1 MEKKIRLDVVI
12 FLLVSAIILT
22 ALTTTI
28 VINKRVSSLSEIQS
42 TFSKLKNLDE
52 LVKEH
57 YIGILDS
64 EELSDN
70 VARGYVRGM
79 GDEYAQYFTKAEY
92 KDYMSQITGEYEGV
106 GLSVVWME
114 GEGMFVTA
122 VSKGS
127 PAEESGVQV
136 GDLIVEVEGEGPDT
150 LTYDEMVT
158 RMSGEVGTLVSF
170 KVRRGGEEIDFE
182 ILRREFEE
190 VTVDYQLLGHI
201 GYVKITGFNNLTPKY
216 FEQAID
222 DLTARGVT
230 AYIFDVRGNG
240 GGTIDSVVDCLDR
253 LIIKGTTVATAERKY
268 DSSQAAGSNKTV
280 YQTETAA
287 EVNLPMIVLVDGN
300 TASGGEL
307 FAAALRDIKEA
318 PLIGSVTFGKGTGQS
333 TYKLPDGSY
342 IKMTDFSYTPP
353 SGISYNNIG
362 LIPVDVI
369 ELTDEQQQ
377 DLYTM
382 DLKDDPHI
390 LKAFERL
397 GVDPGV
403 MDGGYAE
410 IDPNYS
416 GSSSSSSGASESE
429 SSGSESSAA

>member
-1 MEKKIRLDVVI
+1 
-12 FLLVSAIILT
+12 
-22 ALTTTI
+22 
-28 VINKRVSSLSEIQS
+28 
-42 TFSKLKNLDE
+42 
-52 LVKEH
+52 
-57 YIGILDS
+57 
-64 EELSDN
+64 
-70 VARGYVRGM
+70 M
-79 GDEYAQYFTKAEY
+79 GDEYAQYFTKAEH
-92 KDYMSQITGEYEGV
+92 KAYMSQITGEYEGV
-106 GLSVVWME
+106 GVSVVWKE
-114 GEGMFVTA
+114 GEGMFVTS

-127 PAEESGVQV
+127 PAAENGVQV

-150 LTYDEMVT
+150 LTFDEMVT
-158 RMSGEVGTLVSF
+158 KMSGEVGTLVSF
-170 KVRRGGEEIDFE
+170 KVQRGSELIDFE

-190 VTVDYQLLGHI
+190 VTVDYQVLGHV
-201 GYVKITGFNNLTPKY
+201 GYVKITGFNSLTPKY

-222 DLTARGVT
+222 ELTLKGVT
-230 AYIFDVRGNG
+230 AYVFDVRGNG

-287 EVNLPMIVLVDGN
+287 EINLPMIVLVDGN

-318 PLIGSVTFGKGTGQS
+318 PLIGSVTYGKGTGQS

-362 LIPVDVI
+362 LIPDDVI
-369 ELTDEQQQ
+369 ELTEEQQQ

-382 DLKDDPHI
+382 QLKDDPHI

-397 GVDPGV
+397 GIDPGV
-403 MDGGYAE
+403 MEGGYAE
-410 IDPNYS
+410 LDPNYN
-416 GSSSSSSGASESE
+416 GSSSSASSE
-429 SSGSESSAA
+429 SSASESSAA